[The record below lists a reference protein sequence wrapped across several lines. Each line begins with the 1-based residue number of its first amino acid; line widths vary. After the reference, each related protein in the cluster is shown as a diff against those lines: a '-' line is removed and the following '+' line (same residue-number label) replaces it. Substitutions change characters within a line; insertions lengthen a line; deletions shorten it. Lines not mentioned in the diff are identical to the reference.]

1 MEWRPI
7 KRAGYKIVGGSK
19 YDLAHLQDSTA
30 DFTIA
35 ATKGFDEINASMFIQ
50 YSSHCISVGPS
61 HGGQFDFEALGED
74 WLVIDERGNERCF
87 SPERFYWSRNLP
99 EIIRSLPSDRL
110 CFFTGHENW
119 LSIEILDSQG
129 KQQVYEVFFKLTRQ
143 SSNFLRVY
151 VESAYVR
158 AAESE
163 IRRPSEFRRKA
174 KIRGKVLL
182 VKKLRNEPIMRPR

>member
-1 MEWRPI
+1 MEWRLI
-7 KRAGYKIVGGSK
+7 KRAGYKIVGGGE

-35 ATKGFDEINASMFIQ
+35 ATKGFDEINASMLIQ
-50 YSSHCISVGPS
+50 YSSHCVSVGPS
-61 HGGQFDFEALGED
+61 HGAQFDFVALGND
-74 WLVIDERGNERCF
+74 RLVIDERGNERCF
-87 SPERFYWSRNLP
+87 SPERFHWSRNLP
-99 EIIRSLPSDRL
+99 EIIRSLPGDRL

-119 LSIEILDSQG
+119 LSVEILDSQG
-129 KQQVYEVFFKLTRQ
+129 KPQVYEVFFNLTRQ

-158 AAESE
+158 TAENE

-182 VKKLRNEPIMRPR
+182 AKKLRNKPVMRPR

>member
-1 MEWRPI
+1 MARRCLSRSSPI
-7 KRAGYKIVGGSK
+7 FK
-19 YDLAHLQDSTA
+19 
-30 DFTIA
+30 
-35 ATKGFDEINASMFIQ
+35 
-50 YSSHCISVGPS
+50 
-61 HGGQFDFEALGED
+61 
-74 WLVIDERGNERCF
+74 RCF

-129 KQQVYEVFFKLTRQ
+129 RQQVYEVFFKLTRQ